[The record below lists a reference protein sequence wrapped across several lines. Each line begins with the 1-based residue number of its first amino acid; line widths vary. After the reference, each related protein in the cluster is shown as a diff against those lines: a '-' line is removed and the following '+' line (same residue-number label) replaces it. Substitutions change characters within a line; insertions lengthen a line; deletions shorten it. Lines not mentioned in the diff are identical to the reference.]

1 MLEVAP
7 NILGSVLFVISAI
20 FGLLEVGHGRL
31 FVIQPHHLGW
41 WVAVVNAL
49 GCLWFM
55 QAAIA
60 AIPVDLSIA
69 AVLDPQVAIRATL
82 LGALAFT
89 AVGVLSLAECS
100 EDEVK
105 T

>member
-1 MLEVAP
+1 M
-7 NILGSVLFVISAI
+7 
-20 FGLLEVGHGRL
+20 
-31 FVIQPHHLGW
+31 
-41 WVAVVNAL
+41 NAL

-105 T
+105 TLNYI